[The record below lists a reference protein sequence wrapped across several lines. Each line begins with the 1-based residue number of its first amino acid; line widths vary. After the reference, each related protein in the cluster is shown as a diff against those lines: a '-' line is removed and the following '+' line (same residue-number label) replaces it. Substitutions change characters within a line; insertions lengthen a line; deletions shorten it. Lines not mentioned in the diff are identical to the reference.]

1 MLPLILH
8 PPASFLVSPSVR
20 FGETRKDHLW
30 FPEMIHCRTLT
41 EGACNK
47 VSQGYYLYRH
57 LVYQPHTQLGLPLWS
72 SEYFLIPP
80 PLTLRD
86 WWYLSPKPNSQYLCG
101 IQGVIMTDHCG
112 FVELHFHKGFWA
124 WGCGLSQA
132 VELSVGWNTGSG
144 FNHRHNRVLHLFKP

>member
-8 PPASFLVSPSVR
+8 PPASFLVSQSVR

-72 SEYFLIPP
+72 SRVLSDPSSSHSEGLMMSFTKTQQSIPMWNPGRNYDWSLRLCRIAFSQRFLS
-80 PLTLRD
+80 LRV
-86 WWYLSPKPNSQYLCG
+86 WLESG
-101 IQGVIMTDHCG
+101 GG
-112 FVELHFHKGFWA
+112 AE
-124 WGCGLSQA
+124 CGLKYW
-132 VELSVGWNTGSG
+132 L
-144 FNHRHNRVLHLFKP
+144 RI